1 MRLLN
6 LLRRT
11 PTVADLPEPILPA
24 VNAQMVSPREQRSP
38 EAVAGPFY
46 VVSDQCIICDL
57 PPETAPSSIRF
68 HFTANCGDCPHYC
81 YVYKQPETREELDR
95 IIEAARRSC
104 VEAIRYCGTDPYVL
118 QRLSVAGYARLCD
131 AYEQSVQKPNSVG
144 RANVRS
150 CHACCSTAYAP
161 VAVAPLTAIAHLL
174 PFGDFAGLP
183 WNTL

>member
-1 MRLLN
+1 IAAEDRARRASGHAAQIFSTPFAVVSAFQGSEFTNLNFGRIPESGSENLAMRLLN

-131 AYEQSVQKPNSVG
+131 A
-144 RANVRS
+144 
-150 CHACCSTAYAP
+150 
-161 VAVAPLTAIAHLL
+161 L
-174 PFGDFAGLP
+174 
-183 WNTL
+183 